1 MGLVPK
7 SSTLHYGSV
16 LVIRLSC
23 CCTGLIVMM
32 NKWANT
38 LKHCFPVLG
47 KNKLLMS
54 MCSCFPAPVHAV
66 VCAMLAAFWLQEFYT
81 FTSVEAVLY
90 WLLFSTASEAAFWLQ
105 EFYTFTS
112 VKAIYIYCN
121 DYCFPQL
128 QKCQC
133 YVAIT
138 AVSHSF
144 RSTSALLQW
153 LLFSTASEVPVL
165 CCNDCCFPQ
174 LEKYQCSAVM
184 TAVFHSLRSTSALL

>member
-1 MGLVPK
+1 M
-7 SSTLHYGSV
+7 
-16 LVIRLSC
+16 
-23 CCTGLIVMM
+23 
-32 NKWANT
+32 
-38 LKHCFPVLG
+38 
-47 KNKLLMS
+47 
-54 MCSCFPAPVHAV
+54 
-66 VCAMLAAFWLQEFYT
+66 
-81 FTSVEAVLY
+81 LY

-121 DYCFPQL
+121 DYCFPRL

-174 LEKYQCSAVM
+174 LQQYQCSAVL
-184 TAVFHSLRSTSALL
+184 TAVFHSFRSCCSQPLCPTTLKSLSSWTCFIHDWWPTLSQTPLPHHWNTVPSHNLRRWWMTKQKVFSSQLISLPSFCYSRVCVCV